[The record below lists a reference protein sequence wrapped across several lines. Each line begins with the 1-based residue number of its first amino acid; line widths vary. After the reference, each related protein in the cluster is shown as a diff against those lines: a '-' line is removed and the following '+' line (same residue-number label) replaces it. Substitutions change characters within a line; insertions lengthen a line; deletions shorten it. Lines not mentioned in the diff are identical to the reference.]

1 MTGRSFGKDYQRLE
15 DWKMSEEISIK
26 SHLEGSYHE
35 IGYQFTTQE

>member
-1 MTGRSFGKDYQRLE
+1 
-15 DWKMSEEISIK
+15 MSEEISIK